1 MALFDFLKDGICLPM
16 AADTS
21 KEGKSVPSAT
31 LWFVYVSHTMATIST
46 INLMTKDA
54 LEGAI
59 QASILWALTMIF
71 YRMKQIDK
79 FKLNL
84 KKKSFEMEDT
94 PDTQEGAK

>member
-1 MALFDFLKDGICLPM
+1 MALFDFLKDGMNLPM
-16 AADTS
+16 GSERLKDGTTQ
-21 KEGKSVPSAT
+21 PSAT

-84 KKKSFEMEDT
+84 KEKSFEMEDT
-94 PDTQEGAK
+94 PDEAEGAK